1 MKKIL
6 ALIFAVALMLCA
18 VVSVSA
24 QVSPNPTEPK
34 EEIIVDAIPVPG
46 PDAGSATPEVTN
58 PGKVEVNSGETVT
71 LTATP
76 TQGHKFSHWEYV
88 FGEYEIVEGSLTS
101 PVLVIRPTG
110 SSNIRFEA
118 HFVKEGTDV
127 TEPPS
132 KPIET
137 LPQDPTSPIT
147 GTGNNTTEAMS
158 TVIIA
163 SAAMA
168 MAIVAVVILKKK
180 TNA

>member
-6 ALIFAVALMLCA
+6 TLIFAVALMLCA

-34 EEIIVDAIPVPG
+34 KEIIVDAIPVPG

-88 FGEYEIVEGSLTS
+88 VGEYEIVEGSLTS

-118 HFVKEGTDV
+118 HFVKEGTDI
-127 TEPPS
+127 TDPPS
-132 KPIET
+132 KPVET
-137 LPQDPTSPIT
+137 LPQDPTSPVT
-147 GTGNNTTEAMS
+147 GVGTTSEAAS
-158 TVIIA
+158 TVVIA
-163 SAAMA
+163 ASVMA
-168 MAIVAVVILKKK
+168 MVVIAAVVLKKK
-180 TNA
+180 TEA